1 MEAPFGLGEGKDDEI
16 RLLLNRKRPSWRY
29 ATGAEAL

>member
-1 MEAPFGLGEGKDDEI
+1 MEAPFGIGEGKDEI

-29 ATGAEAL
+29 ATGAQAL